1 MKIKAFTMWILRNAS
16 GATAIEYAMIA
27 AGISIVI
34 VGALALASGSLT
46 NIFNTVGGAL

>member
-1 MKIKAFTMWILRNAS
+1 MRGLLGRFWANNS

-34 VGALALASGSLT
+34 MVAVNSIGTEMNTKFSSVSSAL
-46 NIFNTVGGAL
+46 NK

>member
-1 MKIKAFTMWILRNAS
+1 MKKKAFTGWLWRNAS

-34 VGALALASGSLT
+34 VGALALMSGSLT
-46 NIFNTVGGAL
+46 NIFNTVSSSL